1 MKTGRARLIFGRLR
15 KAVQPS
21 ADALSDG
28 QLLGQYVARRDAEA
42 FAALVRRHGPMVY
55 GVCRRVLR
63 HPQDAED
70 AFQATFLVLVRKATR
85 LADRQTV
92 GGWLHGVALN
102 AALDARRR
110 SVRRKAREL
119 HVEHMRH
126 PLIMPAE
133 SNREELEL
141 LDRELARLP
150 EKLRLPVVL
159 CELEGRSRKQAASQL
174 RIPEGTLSSRLAAAR
189 KTLARRMA
197 AQGAAV
203 TGASLTALFASE
215 AGAACVP
222 ASLLSST
229 VRVAGGV
236 VPAGV
241 AALVEGVLKAM
252 LLTKIKTAALALLV
266 VASACAVTFTLN
278 HRAAAQDPQPAVPS
292 PQPRARVAGADKD
305 DLEALRLE
313 VEALRLELKATREQV
328 KTLDGEIHGG
338 KSAAGDGPGTKRI
351 GGYWLNPNTGTPE
364 PPSEKPTTPPGEAN
378 DAPKPTPAVEKATDF
393 IKRPGT
399 PAAPNAGGT
408 TPAVADDL
416 VTELEAA
423 LQQARTNPTKE
434 SMEALDRAL
443 VKLRRSV
450 APKPSPDVKP
460 VGN

>member
-1 MKTGRARLIFGRLR
+1 M
-15 KAVQPS
+15 QPP

-70 AFQATFLVLVRKATR
+70 AFQAAFLVLVRKAAR

-119 HVEHMRH
+119 QVKDMRH

-159 CELEGRSRKQAASQL
+159 CELEGRSRRQAALQL

-197 AQGAAV
+197 GQGAAV

-229 VRVAGGV
+229 IRAAGGV

-266 VASACAVTFTLN
+266 VASACAMTFTLN
-278 HRAAAQDPQPAVPS
+278 HQAAAQSPQPAAAS
-292 PQPRARVAGADKD
+292 PQPHARAVGVDKD

-313 VEALRLELKATREQV
+313 VEALRLELRATREQV
-328 KTLDGEIHGG
+328 KALDAEMHDG
-338 KSAAGDGPGTKRI
+338 KSAAGVGPSAKWSVGPGAKLIDVDT
-351 GGYWLNPNTGTPE
+351 NFV
-364 PPSEKPTTPPGEAN
+364 PSP
-378 DAPKPTPAVEKATDF
+378 PAVEKPAPPPGDANDASKPAPAVEKTTDY
-393 IKRPGT
+393 IIYNKQNDT

-408 TPAVADDL
+408 TPVVADDL
-416 VTELEAA
+416 VRELEAA
-423 LQQARTNPTKE
+423 LQQVRTYPTKE

-443 VKLRRSV
+443 VKLRRQV
-450 APKPSPDVKP
+450 APKASPEAKP
-460 VGN
+460 AGN